1 MNPNDNIYRQ
11 ELMDIY
17 KNPVHKGALSDP
29 SATSHKNNPMCGH
42 EMDLYLKIEDGVIKD
57 ASYTES
63 ACVVSVIASEILLE
77 KVIGKKVEAIN
88 KMTKDEFLTDLGLN
102 LSTSRVKCAMLV
114 FEAVKEALEKYA
126 GK

>member
-29 SATSHKNNPMCGH
+29 SAISHKKNPMCGD
-42 EMDLYLKIEDGVIKD
+42 EMDLYLKIEDGG
-57 ASYTES
+57 YTES